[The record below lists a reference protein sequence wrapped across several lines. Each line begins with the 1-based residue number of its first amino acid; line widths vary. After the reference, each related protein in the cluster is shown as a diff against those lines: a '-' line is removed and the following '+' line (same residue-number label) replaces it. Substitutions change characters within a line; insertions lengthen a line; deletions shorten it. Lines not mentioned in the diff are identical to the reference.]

1 MTDRYRR
8 ACFPRPPFSRAE
20 ERGDAEISTAP
31 MSNEPRINDRIR
43 AREVFLVDENGTRLG
58 VKPLPEALTI
68 AREAELDLV
77 EVAANADPPV
87 CRIMD
92 YGKFKFDAAQ
102 RAKES
107 RRKSSRSA
115 IKQMNYRIKIGTG
128 DFDTK
133 TRRVKQ
139 FLNDGHKVKIS
150 VWFRGREVSHPELGK
165 RLLDRIAEDVTPV
178 GKVESLPK
186 LDGRNLV
193 MVLAPDRRAP
203 KKEAGAPETPAA
215 AAPPPPV
222 DEPPTAEPPIAQ
234 ESN

>member
-1 MTDRYRR
+1 MT
-8 ACFPRPPFSRAE
+8 
-20 ERGDAEISTAP
+20 
-31 MSNEPRINDRIR
+31 NEPRINDRIR
-43 AREVFLVDENGTRLG
+43 AREVFLVSEDGTRLG

-68 AREAELDLV
+68 AREADLDLV

-107 RRKSSRSA
+107 RRKSSRAA

-133 TRRVKQ
+133 TRRVRE

-178 GKVESLPK
+178 GKVETMPK

-193 MVLAPDRRAP
+193 MVLAPDRRST
-203 KKEAGAPETPAA
+203 KK
-215 AAPPPPV
+215 
-222 DEPPTAEPPIAQ
+222 DEPAGSDNEQRPADAPAQ

>member
-1 MTDRYRR
+1 MT
-8 ACFPRPPFSRAE
+8 
-20 ERGDAEISTAP
+20 
-31 MSNEPRINDRIR
+31 NEPRINDKIR
-43 AREVFLVDENGTRLG
+43 AREVFLVSEDGTRLG

-68 AREAELDLV
+68 AREADLDLV

-107 RRKSSRSA
+107 RRKSTRTA
-115 IKQMNYRIKIGTG
+115 IKQMNYRIKIGPG

-133 TRRVKQ
+133 TRRVRQ

-165 RLLDRIAEDVTPV
+165 RLLDRIAEDVAPV
-178 GKVESLPK
+178 GKVETIPK

-193 MVLAPDRRAP
+193 MVLAPDRRSAKKDESAGSDENQP
-203 KKEAGAPETPAA
+203 KPV
-215 AAPPPPV
+215 PP
-222 DEPPTAEPPIAQ
+222 AQ
-234 ESN
+234 EST

>member
-1 MTDRYRR
+1 MT
-8 ACFPRPPFSRAE
+8 
-20 ERGDAEISTAP
+20 
-31 MSNEPRINDRIR
+31 NEPRINDRIR
-43 AREVFLVDENGTRLG
+43 AREVFLVDEAGTRLG

-107 RRKSSRSA
+107 RRKSTRSA
-115 IKQMNYRIKIGTG
+115 IKQMNYRIKIGGG

-139 FLNDGHKVKIS
+139 FLTDGHKVKIA
-150 VWFRGREVSHPELGK
+150 VWFRGREVSHPELGR
-165 RLLDRIAEDVTPV
+165 RLLDRIAADVAPA

-193 MVLAPDRRAP
+193 MVLAPDRRST
-203 KKEAGAPETPAA
+203 KKDGEPADA
-215 AAPPPPV
+215 DKPQ
-222 DEPPTAEPPIAQ
+222 DSAEPTDSGAGD
-234 ESN
+234 

>member
-1 MTDRYRR
+1 MT
-8 ACFPRPPFSRAE
+8 
-20 ERGDAEISTAP
+20 
-31 MSNEPRINDRIR
+31 NEPRINDRIR
-43 AREVFLVDENGTRLG
+43 AREVFLVDVDGTRLG

-68 AREAELDLV
+68 ARDADLDLV

-107 RRKSSRSA
+107 RRKSSRTA
-115 IKQMNYRIKIGTG
+115 IKQMNYRIKIGPG

-139 FLNDGHKVKIS
+139 FLTDGHKVKIS

-165 RLLDRIAEDVTPV
+165 RLLDRIAEDVATV
-178 GKVESLPK
+178 GKVETIPK

-193 MVLAPDRRAP
+193 MVLAPDRNLRP
-203 KKEAGAPETPAA
+203 ERSVKKEPGEQPA
-215 AAPPPPV
+215 V
-222 DEPPTAEPPIAQ
+222 Q

>member
-1 MTDRYRR
+1 MIG
-8 ACFPRPPFSRAE
+8 S
-20 ERGDAEISTAP
+20 AP
-31 MSNEPRINDRIR
+31 
-43 AREVFLVDENGTRLG
+43 REVFLVDEDGTRLG

-68 AREAELDLV
+68 AREADLDLV

-102 RAKES
+102 KAKES
-107 RRKSSRSA
+107 RRKSTRSA
-115 IKQMNYRIKIGTG
+115 IKQMNYRIKIGGG

-150 VWFRGREVSHPELGK
+150 VWFRGREVSHPELGR
-165 RLLDRIAEDVTPV
+165 RLLDRIATDVAPA

-193 MVLAPDRRAP
+193 MVLAPDRRTP
-203 KKEAGAPETPAA
+203 KKESEQGSPQDSNTEVHTEAHNEAPAEQ
-215 AAPPPPV
+215 PPP
-222 DEPPTAEPPIAQ
+222 Q
-234 ESN
+234 ESS

>member
-1 MTDRYRR
+1 MTATGGR
-8 ACFPRPPFSRAE
+8 AFQRPPFSRAE
-20 ERGDAEISTAP
+20 ERGDAEIATAP
-31 MSNEPRINDRIR
+31 MTNEPRINDRIR
-43 AREVFLVDENGTRLG
+43 AREVFLVDVDGTRLG
-58 VKPLPEALTI
+58 VKPLPEALNI
-68 AREAELDLV
+68 ARDADLDLV

-115 IKQMNYRIKIGTG
+115 IKQMNYRIKIGQG

-139 FLNDGHKVKIS
+139 FLNEGHKVKIS

-165 RLLDRIAEDVTPV
+165 RLLDRIAEDVAPV
-178 GKVESLPK
+178 GKVETIPK

-193 MVLAPDRRAP
+193 MVLAPDRRTAKP
-203 KKEAGAPETPAA
+203 DGKQPQ
-215 AAPPPPV
+215 
-222 DEPPTAEPPIAQ
+222 EPDGDGPAQ
-234 ESN
+234 ENNS

>member
-1 MTDRYRR
+1 MT
-8 ACFPRPPFSRAE
+8 
-20 ERGDAEISTAP
+20 
-31 MSNEPRINDRIR
+31 NEPRINDRIR
-43 AREVFLVDENGTRLG
+43 AREVFLVDVDGTRLG
-58 VKPLPEALTI
+58 VKPLPEALQT
-68 AREAELDLV
+68 AREADLDLV

-92 YGKFKFDAAQ
+92 YGKYKFDAAQ

-115 IKQMNYRIKIGTG
+115 IKQMNYRIKIGGG

-139 FLNDGHKVKIS
+139 FLTDGHKVKIS

-165 RLLDRIAEDVTPV
+165 RLLDRIAEDVAAV
-178 GKVESLPK
+178 GKVEALPK

-193 MVLAPDRRAP
+193 MVIAPDRRGG
-203 KKEAGAPETPAA
+203 KKESDDHGGSADSPEHDNREHDNRQPAGGGEAPAA
-215 AAPPPPV
+215 
-222 DEPPTAEPPIAQ
+222 
-234 ESN
+234 SNTTE

>member
-1 MTDRYRR
+1 MRI
-8 ACFPRPPFSRAE
+8 A
-20 ERGDAEISTAP
+20 TAP
-31 MSNEPRINDRIR
+31 MTNEPRINERIR

-68 AREAELDLV
+68 AREADLDLV

-102 RAKES
+102 KAKES

-115 IKQMNYRIKIGTG
+115 IKQMNYRIKIGGG

-139 FLNDGHKVKIS
+139 FLTEGHKVKIS
-150 VWFRGREVSHPELGK
+150 VWFRGREVSHPELGR
-165 RLLDRIAEDVTPV
+165 RLLDRIAEDVAPA

-193 MVLAPDRRAP
+193 MVLAPDRKAAAV
-203 KKEAGAPETPAA
+203 KKDKEVDTEAGSAP
-215 AAPPPPV
+215 
-222 DEPPTAEPPIAQ
+222 AQ
-234 ESN
+234 ETS

>member
-1 MTDRYRR
+1 MT
-8 ACFPRPPFSRAE
+8 
-20 ERGDAEISTAP
+20 
-31 MSNEPRINDRIR
+31 NEPRINDRIR
-43 AREVFLVDENGTRLG
+43 AREVFLVDEDGTRLG
-58 VKPLPEALTI
+58 VRPLPEALTI

-115 IKQMNYRIKIGTG
+115 IKQMNYRIKIGQG

-133 TRRVKQ
+133 TRRVKE
-139 FLNDGHKVKIS
+139 FLTDGHKVKIS

-165 RLLDRIAEDVTPV
+165 RLLDRIAEDVAAV
-178 GKVESLPK
+178 GKVEALPK

-193 MVLAPDRRAP
+193 MVIAPDRRAAP
-203 KKEAGAPETPAA
+203 KKDSESSHSDQPDAGREEAPQ
-215 AAPPPPV
+215 
-222 DEPPTAEPPIAQ
+222 Q
-234 ESN
+234 EST

>member
-1 MTDRYRR
+1 
-8 ACFPRPPFSRAE
+8 
-20 ERGDAEISTAP
+20 

>member
-1 MTDRYRR
+1 MT
-8 ACFPRPPFSRAE
+8 
-20 ERGDAEISTAP
+20 
-31 MSNEPRINDRIR
+31 NEPRINDRIR
-43 AREVFLVDENGTRLG
+43 AREVFLVDVDGTRLG
-58 VKPLPEALTI
+58 VKALPEALTI
-68 AREAELDLV
+68 AREADLDLV

-107 RRKSSRSA
+107 RRKTSRSA
-115 IKQMNYRIKIGTG
+115 IKQMNYRIKIGSG

-165 RLLDRIAEDVTPV
+165 RILDRIAEDVAPV
-178 GKVESLPK
+178 GKVETIPK
-186 LDGRNLV
+186 LDGRNLI
-193 MVLAPDRRAP
+193 MVLAPDRRTAKP
-203 KKEAGAPETPAA
+203 IEGLSDAEAAAKEAVEGALHPEALPGEAPQPEPEQREAEQPEAEQPAA
-215 AAPPPPV
+215 
-222 DEPPTAEPPIAQ
+222 Q
-234 ESN
+234 ETN